1 MIITIRVTEAAIE
14 HIKQETGLD
23 EESAGDLAQILVG
36 LYELKGS
43 PDPDYKLPEK
53 SSEREDRLEA
63 VISEGFQILKRY
75 GVNILRYRMDA
86 LPKAIK
92 EAVTLPGPRLR
103 RAAQDVVNLS
113 HKSTT
118 AESLFEAI
126 GRLEQALGAL
136 PEGSGIGEL
145 WPNLSIR
152 DLERIIDEAGA
163 ALGKYGVIG
172 YTPEGLSKGIGDLAR
187 LPGPRLRRA
196 AQALIDHDMPYDA
209 KYELIIE
216 ELEQALRALPE
227 GEGSEDRLYKT
238 ARTLYDIYKTQGSD
252 FFAAQFGSLDI
263 LGPCQKIIEEGEGN
277 PHPWE

>member
-23 EESAGDLAQILVG
+23 EEDAGELAQMLVG
-36 LYELKGS
+36 LYEVKGS

-92 EAVTLPGPRLR
+92 EAVNLPGPRLR

-136 PEGSGIGEL
+136 PEG
-145 WPNLSIR
+145 
-152 DLERIIDEAGA
+152 
-163 ALGKYGVIG
+163 
-172 YTPEGLSKGIGDLAR
+172 
-187 LPGPRLRRA
+187 
-196 AQALIDHDMPYDA
+196 
-209 KYELIIE
+209 
-216 ELEQALRALPE
+216 
-227 GEGSEDRLYKT
+227 EGSEDRLYKQARYIVDYFEKEGET
-238 ARTLYDIYKTQGSD
+238 AFRRLY
-252 FFAAQFGSLDI
+252 GSLDI
-263 LGPCQKIIEEGEGN
+263 LDPARKVLSEGEGS
-277 PHPWE
+277 PHPWD